1 MYKTTNCIRRNGSA
15 KSFKSIIMLLMLFVG
30 FGSYAQYCEV
40 STTYS
45 GDYLSSIT
53 TTNALQNVSYT
64 ASSQPADSY
73 DDKTDQV
80 IMQSQGLSFDISTT
94 YVGGGNGVN
103 VWIDFDGDEEF
114 DDEEKVFSL
123 ANSDATKTGT
133 ITIPSVVAIG
143 EYRMRVRSQ
152 YGSTAN
158 PSACGNVTY
167 GSTVDFTLSVTEA
180 PDCMPPSGLT
190 ATALSLTS
198 MELSWTSDGD
208 SFEVEWGE
216 AGFEQGDGTTEVVTD
231 TSLEVTTVTDTPYD
245 FYVRQNCGDDG
256 YSMWAGPF
264 SFETGYC
271 TPTYS
276 YGCSGGAKISNVTTS
291 DAILNIANETGS
303 SSCGANGYNDFTS
316 MSASSPAEAV
326 VGITVGVGSYSGGVK
341 VWIDWNNNGEFETD
355 ELMAESA
362 STITSGSSFTGSFT
376 VPAGTP
382 LGDYRIRVRVVEG
395 NTSFDP
401 CSNYSYGETEDYTF
415 TVIEEPDCMP
425 PTGLGIESA
434 TYTSANLSWVS
445 SGDLFDIEWGEAGFE
460 QGDGTM
466 VEGVTENPYTLEGL
480 EAETGYEFYV
490 RQDCGDD
497 GVSLW
502 AGPYYFYTGYCQG
515 SSTYTGNRINGFATT
530 AGYTNISNM
539 DNGTANDYNN
549 YTNLSV
555 TQSEGGSFDY
565 SVSVPSYTNVEIW
578 IDFNNNLTFDTDE
591 LVAEHT
597 YASSATIFTGTIDI
611 PENIDEGD
619 YRIRVRSRYYYN
631 TAASPCNDLSYGET
645 EDYTLTIVPEPDCLP
660 PTELAAT
667 ALSLTSME
675 LSWTSDGDSF
685 EVEWGEA
692 GFEQGDGTIEIV
704 TGTSLEVT
712 TVIDTPYEF
721 YVRQNC
727 GTDGYSLWAGPF
739 SFETGYCDPT
749 YSFGCS
755 NGSKISNFETN
766 DAIMNIANNTGT
778 SECGE
783 DGYNN
788 FTSMIA
794 AAPENLAVS
803 FTVGV
808 GSYSGGV
815 KIWIDWNNNGTFET
829 GELIAES
836 SATITAGNE
845 FTGTF
850 SVPAGTPLG
859 NYRMRVRV
867 VEGNT
872 SFDPCSNYSYGETED
887 YTFSVIEPPTCFP
900 PSGVTIVQ
908 VTEDSIEVSWTA
920 PAEQDSWQVIAV
932 PAGSPA
938 PDEDTTGYETADE
951 NPYIIE
957 GLDPST
963 EYDVYV
969 RANCGDEDGISLW
982 AGPATTTTTQIPAEV
997 DFEDDFEEE
1006 GGWTFISNN
1015 ETNQWYV
1022 GTATAYA
1029 GNTSLYITNDGGAT
1043 NAYSDTQTVTH
1054 AIRDLSFPV
1063 ETNEAVISFYWKT
1076 LGHLN
1081 SFGDNYDMLRVWLMP
1096 SNYQPQPGVV
1106 ITADDGGIQ
1115 IGGDFVSEEDWILFQ
1130 EVYNL
1135 NDFAD
1140 NVGRLIFEW
1149 RNNTYTNN
1157 PPPAAIDNVEVK
1169 LVTCSRPIEVVV
1181 EKNQVTGDL
1190 LASWTP
1196 VAGETQWEVIVQL
1209 ASDPA
1214 PDDTATGVIVDEPQ
1228 YLIEDVV
1235 EGELY
1240 KIYVRAIC
1248 SEDDKSLWT
1257 EGVDFSDFNPPACAN
1272 IDLEFPDLVMD
1283 DFGDFI
1289 FCAADG
1295 ELTLDLVADFDAS
1308 SFKATTSYEVEE
1320 IEYAPPFPFLG
1331 GIEMPITSD
1340 DDYTASFDLPFNFCF
1355 YGESYSYCRIGDN
1368 GVVTFGMPYTT
1379 TYGEFCPY
1387 SLNGPVPSTDFN
1399 MKNSIMGIYHDMHTT
1414 NNPGENTQ
1422 INYQVLGT
1430 YPCRALVVNFN
1441 EVPSYGFSCTDEEYR
1456 TTTQIVLYEITNI
1469 IEVYVQ
1475 HRNPCTN
1482 STSGGQGVLGLINAD
1497 GSEAITPP
1505 DRNTG
1510 TWSAQEEAWRF
1521 SPSADTTVEFGW
1533 YINGEFY
1540 SDNPN
1545 DQITVTGDTC
1555 VEARV
1560 TYPGCGGEDLVLSKE
1575 YCVKVAPEI
1584 VLDQPEDIKVCLID
1598 GQYDPINL
1606 FDKSD
1611 EAVATLSQNENFD
1624 INDYDIT
1631 FYHSED
1637 AAIAETN
1644 AIPNPT
1650 NYVPDPDE
1658 YIWIRV
1664 EHESTGCNAIISFR
1678 IYEGV
1683 GLALKRPAD
1692 VILCVY
1698 YDIIPETDLSRV
1710 NDELLSN
1717 LSGEEELIVN
1727 YYHSQ
1732 QDAINGNNPITDW
1745 DSFIAP
1751 SLPYEVWIKVSG
1763 SAEVCE
1769 AVTSFRLLEGEGLP
1783 EYEHVDFD
1791 ICTAYVLPELPEGYF
1806 YTTEYLAEGDRIN
1819 PGTVIEGLGLHTIY
1833 VNVIS
1838 KEGCITSSSYNV
1850 NIIECSVPR
1859 GISPNGD
1866 GLNDRFELTDYFLLD
1881 LKIYNRDGREVYS
1894 HGMGYTNEWEGQS
1907 NNGSL
1912 LPDGTYYYRIVTPV
1926 EELTG
1931 WVQLVRELK

>member
-1 MYKTTNCIRRNGSA
+1 
-15 KSFKSIIMLLMLFVG
+15 MLLMLLVG
-30 FGSYAQYCEV
+30 FGSFAQYCEV

-64 ASSQPADSY
+64 VSSQPTGSY

-80 IMQSQGLSFDISTT
+80 IMQSQGLSFDISTD
-94 YVGGGNGVN
+94 YVGGTNGVN
-103 VWIDFDGDEEF
+103 VWIDFDGNEEF
-114 DDEEKVFSL
+114 DDEEKVFS
-123 ANSDATKTGT
+123 ATGATIHSGT

-143 EYRMRVRSQ
+143 EYRMRVRGQ
-152 YGSTAN
+152 WGSSAN
-158 PSACGNVTY
+158 PPACGNVSY

-198 MELSWTSDGD
+198 IELSWTSDGD

-231 TSLEVTTVTDTPYD
+231 TFLEVTTVTDTPYE
-245 FYVRQNCGDDG
+245 FYVRQDCGDDG

-276 YGCSGGAKISNVTTS
+276 YGCSSGAKISNVTTS
-291 DAILNIANETGS
+291 DAILNIANETGT

-376 VPAGTP
+376 VPAGTS
-382 LGDYRIRVRVVEG
+382 LGDYRMRVRVVEG

-401 CSNYSYGETEDYTF
+401 CSNYNYGETEDYTF

-425 PTGLGIESA
+425 PTGLGIDGATFNSA
-434 TYTSANLSWVS
+434 ELSWVS

-460 QGDGTM
+460 QGEGTM

-515 SSTYTGNRINGFATT
+515 SSTYTGNRIDGFSTT

-539 DNGTANDYNN
+539 DNGTANDYSN

-660 PTELAAT
+660 PTELATT

-675 LSWTSDGDSF
+675 LSWVSDGDSF

-692 GFEQGDGTIEIV
+692 GFEQGDGTIEVV
-704 TGTSLEVT
+704 TDTSLEVT
-712 TVIDTPYEF
+712 TVTDTPYEF

-727 GTDGYSLWAGPF
+727 GDDGYSLWAGPF
-739 SFETGYCDPT
+739 SFETGYCTPT
-749 YSFGCS
+749 YTYGCS
-755 NGSKISNFETN
+755 NGAKISNFETN

-783 DGYNN
+783 GGYNN

-794 AAPENLAVS
+794 AAPENLVVS

-808 GSYSGGV
+808 GSWGGGV

-836 SATITAGNE
+836 SATIAAGSE

-859 NYRMRVRV
+859 DYRMRVRV
-867 VEGNT
+867 VEGSTN
-872 SFDPCSNYSYGETED
+872 FDPCSNYSYGETED

-938 PDEDTTGYETADE
+938 PDEDTTGYETATE
-951 NPYIIE
+951 IPYTIE

-969 RANCGDEDGISLW
+969 RADCGDEDGLSLW

-1015 ETNQWYV
+1015 QTNQWYV

-1029 GNTSLYITNDGGAT
+1029 GNTSLYITNDNGAS
-1043 NAYSDTQTVTH
+1043 NAYSGSATVAH
-1054 AIRDLSFPV
+1054 AIRDLAFPAN
-1063 ETNEAVISFYWKT
+1063 TNEATISFYWKGIGEGT
-1076 LGHLN
+1076 TYL
-1081 SFGDNYDMLRVWLMP
+1081 YDYMRVWLMP
-1096 SNYQPQPGVV
+1096 STFQPVAGTQ
-1106 ITADDGGIQ
+1106 ITAANGGIQ
-1115 IGGDFVSEEDWILFQ
+1115 LGGDFNNQEEWEQYFELLELSDYAGQ
-1130 EVYNL
+1130 
-1135 NDFAD
+1135 
-1140 NVGRLIFEW
+1140 VGRLIFEW
-1149 RNNTYTNN
+1149 RNDGGTQNQ
-1157 PPPAAIDNVEVK
+1157 PPAAIDNVEVK

-1196 VAGETQWEVIVQL
+1196 VAGETQWEIIVQL

-1228 YLIEDVV
+1228 YLIEDVE
-1235 EGELY
+1235 EGVFY

-1257 EGVDFSDFNPPACAN
+1257 DGVDFSDFNPPACAN
-1272 IDLEFPDLVMD
+1272 VDIEFPDLVMD
-1283 DFGDFI
+1283 EFGDFI

-1295 ELTLDLVADFDAS
+1295 ELTLDLVADFDDTM
-1308 SFKATTSYEVEE
+1308 FKATTSYDVEE
-1320 IEYAPPFPFLG
+1320 IEYAPPFPFEG
-1331 GIEMPITSD
+1331 GIEMDVTID
-1340 DDYTASFDLPFNFCF
+1340 DTWAPPYQLPFEICF
-1355 YGESYSYCRIGDN
+1355 YGNTFSTAQVGSNGMVAFGTDYCTSFACAPWAIGN
-1368 GVVTFGMPYTT
+1368 TTFPDP
-1379 TYGEFCPY
+1379 TYDDR
-1387 SLNGPVPSTDFN
+1387 LRNV
-1399 MKNSIMGIYHDMHTT
+1399 IMGVYQDIYPGPTT
-1414 NNPGENTQ
+1414 SPEGS

-1430 YPCRALVVNFN
+1430 YPCRALVVNFKDIN
-1441 EVPSYGFSCTDEEYR
+1441 QFSCLASTGPQ
-1456 TTTQIVLYEITNI
+1456 TSQIVIYEITNI
-1469 IEVYVQ
+1469 IEVYVE
-1475 HRNPCTN
+1475 RRVPCTGHN
-1482 STSGGQGVLGLINAD
+1482 SGRGAIGLINED
-1497 GSEAITPP
+1497 GTQATIPP
-1505 DRNTG
+1505 GRNVG
-1510 TWSAQEEAWRF
+1510 TWEAHEEAWRF
-1521 SPSADTTVEFGW
+1521 TPSADTTVEFGW

-1545 DQITVTGDTC
+1545 DQITVTEDTC

-1560 TYPGCGGEDLVLSKE
+1560 TYPGCGGDDLVLSKE

-1598 GQYDPINL
+1598 GEYEEINL
-1606 FDKSD
+1606 FDKSN

-1624 INDYDIT
+1624 INDYEIT

-1698 YDIIPETDLSRV
+1698 YDIIPETDLSQV

-1859 GISPNGD
+1859 GVSPNGD

>member
-1 MYKTTNCIRRNGSA
+1 MYKTTNCRGRNGLA
-15 KSFKSIIMLLMLFVG
+15 NSIRSLVGLVIMLVG
-30 FGSYAQYCEV
+30 GITWAQTTGTVQIGSGTET
-40 STTYS
+40 STGSQAIPVTNYV
-45 GDYLSSIT
+45 YNYNQQIVTSSEI
-53 TTNALQNVSYT
+53 A
-64 ASSQPADSY
+64 
-73 DDKTDQV
+73 
-80 IMQSQGLSFDISTT
+80 
-94 YVGGGNGVN
+94 VGGGAVGEITKIRYQATSVGTMT
-103 VWIDFDGDEEF
+103 VWNQWTVYIGNTTKTEF
-114 DDEEKVFSL
+114 TSNTDWVASDDLTQVF
-123 ANSDATKTGT
+123 TGT
-133 ITIPSVVAIG
+133 ITA
-143 EYRMRVRSQ
+143 
-152 YGSTAN
+152 TAN
-158 PSACGNVTY
+158 DWFEIEFDEPFEYTGGNLVIAVHEEAPGWTVSPTFSAYTSSENSGIVYRNDTTNPNPETPPAATY
-167 GSTVDFTLSVTEA
+167 RVSKIAQIQFEMTMADCLPPTTGTITDITDTEA
-180 PDCMPPSGLT
+180 L
-190 ATALSLTS
+190 
-198 MELSWTSDGD
+198 LSWTSDGSLFD
-208 SFEVEWGE
+208 ITWGE
-216 AGFEQGDGTTEVVTD
+216 SGFGIDSEGTLIEGIEDSEYELTELTPLTD
-231 TSLEVTTVTDTPYD
+231 YQ
-245 FYVRQNCGDDG
+245 FYVRQDCDDDG
-256 YSMWAGPF
+256 FSAWVGPF
-264 SFETGYC
+264 SFTTEPSC
-271 TPTYS
+271 VEPTDLS
-276 YGCSGGAKISNVTTS
+276 VSDTTAESTVLNWEGTS
-291 DAILNIANETGS
+291 DL
-303 SSCGANGYNDFTS
+303 Y
-316 MSASSPAEAV
+316 
-326 VGITVGVGSYSGGVK
+326 
-341 VWIDWNNNGEFETD
+341 
-355 ELMAESA
+355 
-362 STITSGSSFTGSFT
+362 
-376 VPAGTP
+376 
-382 LGDYRIRVRVVEG
+382 
-395 NTSFDP
+395 
-401 CSNYSYGETEDYTF
+401 
-415 TVIEEPDCMP
+415 
-425 PTGLGIESA
+425 
-434 TYTSANLSWVS
+434 
-445 SGDLFDIEWGEAGFE
+445 DIEWGEAGFE
-460 QGDGTM
+460 QGEGTM
-466 VEGVTENPYTLEGL
+466 VEGVTENPYTLESL
-480 EAETGYEFYV
+480 DAETAYEFYV
-490 RQDCGDD
+490 RQDCGEDD
-497 GVSLW
+497 GVSEW
-502 AGPYYFYTGYCQG
+502 AGPFYFFTGYCEVTSTNTSYGIGNFTTEYGIVNINNSSG
-515 SSTYTGNRINGFATT
+515 SSGYSDYTSQYVAQF
-530 AGYTNISNM
+530 
-539 DNGTANDYNN
+539 
-549 YTNLSV
+549 
-555 TQSEGGSFDY
+555 EGGADVAFTITP
-565 SVSVPSYTNVEIW
+565 VSTSTHGMGIW
-578 IDFNNNLTFDTDE
+578 IDWNNDLDFDDPGE
-591 LVAEHT
+591 QVYLSGSYVNPG
-597 YASSATIFTGTIDI
+597 TGTITI
-611 PENIDEGD
+611 PAGTPVGD
-619 YRIRVRSRYYYN
+619 YRMRVVANWLSS
-631 TAASPCNDLSYGET
+631 SPIPCGDLGNGSYGEA
-645 EDYTLTIVPEPDCLP
+645 EDYTFSVIEEPDCLP

-675 LSWTSDGDSF
+675 LSWISDGDSF

-704 TGTSLEVT
+704 TDTSLEVT
-712 TVIDTPYEF
+712 TVTDTPYEF

-727 GTDGYSLWAGPF
+727 GDDGYSLWAGPF

-749 YSFGCS
+749 YSYGCS
-755 NGSKISNFETN
+755 NGAKISNFETN

-783 DGYNN
+783 GGYNN

-794 AAPENLAVS
+794 AAPENLVVS

-808 GSYSGGV
+808 GSWGGGV

-836 SATITAGNE
+836 SATIAAGSE

-859 NYRMRVRV
+859 DYRMRVRV

-938 PDEDTTGYETADE
+938 PDENTTGYETATE
-951 NPYIIE
+951 IPYTIE

-1006 GGWTFISNN
+1006 GGWTFTNGDQA
-1015 ETNQWYV
+1015 NQWHI
-1022 GTATAYA
+1022 GEATAYD
-1029 GNTSLYITNDGGAT
+1029 GDTSLYISDDDGETND
-1043 NAYSDTQTVTH
+1043 YSDTTTYTH
-1054 AIRDLSFPV
+1054 AIRDLAFPAN
-1063 ETNEAVISFYWKT
+1063 TNDVTISFYWK
-1076 LGHLN
+1076 GVGQG
-1081 SFGDNYDMLRVWLMP
+1081 SGSYFYDYMTVWLMP
-1096 SNYQPQPGVV
+1096 STYQPAEGVQ

-1115 IGGDFVSEEDWILFQ
+1115 LGAEFNNQEDWVQYFELL
-1130 EVYNL
+1130 EL
-1135 NDFAD
+1135 SDFAGQT
-1140 NVGRLIFEW
+1140 GRLIFEW
-1149 RNNTYTNN
+1149 TNNTYTNN
-1157 PPPAAIDNVEVK
+1157 PPPAAVDNVEVK

-1228 YLIEDVV
+1228 YLIEDVE
-1235 EGELY
+1235 EGVFY

-1283 DFGDFI
+1283 EFGDFI

-1331 GIEMPITSD
+1331 GIEMPITAD

-1355 YGESYSYCRIGDN
+1355 FGNEYSYCRIGDN
-1368 GVVTFGMPYTT
+1368 GVVTFGLPYTT
-1379 TYGEFCPY
+1379 TYGEYCPWTL
-1387 SLNGPVPSTDFN
+1387 SGPIPDPNFSI
-1399 MKNSIMGIYHDMHTT
+1399 KNAIYGVFQDMLTT
-1414 NNPGENTQ
+1414 NNPGPDSQ

-1441 EVPSYGFSCTDEEYR
+1441 EVPAFGSSCSGEQYR

-1469 IEVYVQ
+1469 IEIYVAN
-1475 HRNPCTN
+1475 RTAC
-1482 STSGGQGVLGLINAD
+1482 SGWQSGLGVLGIQNEEGTVAY
-1497 GSEAITPP
+1497 TPP
-1505 DRNTG
+1505 GRNTG
-1510 TWSAQEEAWRF
+1510 AWDAVEEAWRF
-1521 SPSADTTVEFGW
+1521 SPSGEVDVVFEW

-1560 TYPGCGGEDLVLSKE
+1560 TYPGCGGDDLVLSKE

-1584 VLDQPEDIKVCLID
+1584 ILDQPEDIKVCLID

-1624 INDYDIT
+1624 INDYNIT

-1698 YDIIPETDLSRV
+1698 YDIIPETDLSQV

-1819 PGTVIEGLGLHTIY
+1819 PGTVIEGLGLHAIY

-1931 WVQLVRELK
+1931 WVQLVRETK